1 LRQVKKCNPQ
11 WGGALKMASNNT
23 LCHAKTSFWIVL
35 DHKGNKRNS
44 PKAYAKIDEAHQK
57 IWEIYLYFYK
67 KHEGMNLAITF
78 FPIYG
83 LTLGINYIDNE
94 LQDVERTD
102 GMREH
107 VIQIL
112 LFFFGFNIIWYS
124 YEAES

>member
-1 LRQVKKCNPQ
+1 MGNIFVLLQ
-11 WGGALKMASNNT
+11 
-23 LCHAKTSFWIVL
+23 KT
-35 DHKGNKRNS
+35 
-44 PKAYAKIDEAHQK
+44 Q
-57 IWEIYLYFYK
+57 
-67 KHEGMNLAITF
+67 GMNLAITF

-94 LQDVERTD
+94 LQDVKRTD

>member
-1 LRQVKKCNPQ
+1 MGNIFVLLQ
-11 WGGALKMASNNT
+11 
-23 LCHAKTSFWIVL
+23 KT
-35 DHKGNKRNS
+35 
-44 PKAYAKIDEAHQK
+44 Q
-57 IWEIYLYFYK
+57 
-67 KHEGMNLAITF
+67 GMNLAITF

-112 LFFFGFNIIWYS
+112 LLVFGFNIIWYS

>member
-1 LRQVKKCNPQ
+1 
-11 WGGALKMASNNT
+11 
-23 LCHAKTSFWIVL
+23 
-35 DHKGNKRNS
+35 
-44 PKAYAKIDEAHQK
+44 
-57 IWEIYLYFYK
+57 
-67 KHEGMNLAITF
+67 MNLAITF

-94 LQDVERTD
+94 LQDVKRTD

>member
-1 LRQVKKCNPQ
+1 LGNIFVLLQ
-11 WGGALKMASNNT
+11 
-23 LCHAKTSFWIVL
+23 KT
-35 DHKGNKRNS
+35 
-44 PKAYAKIDEAHQK
+44 Q
-57 IWEIYLYFYK
+57 
-67 KHEGMNLAITF
+67 GMNLAITF

>member
-1 LRQVKKCNPQ
+1 MGNIFVLLQ
-11 WGGALKMASNNT
+11 
-23 LCHAKTSFWIVL
+23 KTQ
-35 DHKGNKRNS
+35 R
-44 PKAYAKIDEAHQK
+44 
-57 IWEIYLYFYK
+57 
-67 KHEGMNLAITF
+67 MNLAITF

-107 VIQIL
+107 IIQIL